1 MASSETPLRGKAM
14 TNEELDRLAR
24 IAREGIQHA
33 TQEVAALNG
42 SPDDYNKVRGLIEEI
57 GYLTGQ
63 LLYIQTELTSA
74 KKDSP
79 IRKFA
84 LLCKS

>member
-1 MASSETPLRGKAM
+1 M
-14 TNEELDRLAR
+14 TNEELESLAEISR
-24 IAREGIQHA
+24 DAVQHA

-42 SPDDYNKVRGLIEEI
+42 MPDDYNKVRALIEEI
-57 GYLTGQ
+57 GYLSGQ
-63 LLYIQTELTSA
+63 LLFIENQLTSA

>member
-1 MASSETPLRGKAM
+1 M
-14 TNEELDRLAR
+14 TNEELESLAEISR
-24 IAREGIQHA
+24 DAVQHA

-42 SPDDYNKVRGLIEEI
+42 MPDDYNKVRGLIEEI
-57 GYLTGQ
+57 GYLNGQ
-63 LLYIQTELTSA
+63 LLFIENQLTSG